1 MTPDETVVDLRLT
14 TLEKRTEAQ
23 EQRVG
28 RSMEVAARHEE
39 QINGDRGLSQ
49 GVKDVADEVRNL
61 RRDVQDEVQSLRRAL
76 YSFGGAIVLAAVTFA
91 LTVGQGHL

>member
-1 MTPDETVVDLRLT
+1 MELRLGV
-14 TLEKRTEAQ
+14 LERDVAAQ
-23 EQRVG
+23 EQRIG

-39 QINGDRGLSQ
+39 QINGDRGLSRAI
-49 GVKDVADEVRNL
+49 DTLTDEVK
-61 RRDVQDEVQSLRRAL
+61 SLRRAL